1 MYNPL
6 RREAGLK
13 KEYTQEEIAKILSAG
28 SGTPVKEKR
37 ALIRALEDGTVKIV
51 SKKATKKAAKKK

>member
-1 MYNPL
+1 M
-6 RREAGLK
+6 K